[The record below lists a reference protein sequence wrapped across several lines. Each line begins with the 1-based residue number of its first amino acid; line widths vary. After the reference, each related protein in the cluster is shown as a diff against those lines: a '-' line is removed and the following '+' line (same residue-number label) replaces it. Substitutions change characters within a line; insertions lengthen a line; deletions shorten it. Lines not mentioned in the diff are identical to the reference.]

1 MDAVES
7 AEGPMIAG
15 QALEKELQ
23 GRRSAAQRAASRRV
37 WWLQALTSLWAPI
50 TVLGAALVPYMAL
63 IELSPASATWAVRAM
78 QGFGI
83 LMLVWFLALIPVRLI
98 PSRFVRLRRL
108 RHDAREVTH
117 ELGILLRRSGT
128 RLKPEV
134 REKLVAQAA
143 AVDALRIGQLRE
155 GQLQIGEASA
165 ALEGELKKLSELAD
179 SSVASWRKAANLD
192 FVWGFAKALLIA
204 LAIRAVLIEPYR
216 IPSGSMIPTLQVGDQ
231 IFVNKY
237 VYGVRIP
244 WMNKVPF
251 QIVRPPARG
260 DVIVFNN
267 PVNTSVD
274 FVKRVVG
281 IPGDVIEVRREILY
295 VNGQAQP
302 RQLLDP
308 NYLAYDDQGGPW
320 TAQPELLYRETLTGH
335 SHLLLQSGRESDLD
349 EGPYV
354 VPPETVFVMG
364 DNRDNSEDSRY
375 GLGLS
380 GRGLPPHPV
389 YVPYGN
395 IKGKAMIIW
404 LSWSHGGLFSSL
416 FGGGGIRTDRFFLPV
431 R

>member
-1 MDAVES
+1 MATAESTGEAVNATARETLS
-7 AEGPMIAG
+7 
-15 QALEKELQ
+15 QALNA
-23 GRRSAAQRAASRRV
+23 RRTAAQRAASRKV

-50 TVLGAALVPYMAL
+50 TVLGIALLPYMAL
-63 IELSPASATWAVRAM
+63 IELIPTSATWAVSAM
-78 QGFGI
+78 QGFGVA
-83 LMLVWFLALIPVRLI
+83 MFVWFVALIPLRLI
-98 PSRFVRLRRL
+98 PSAFVRRRKA
-108 RHDAREVTH
+108 RHEAREVTH
-117 ELGILLRRSGT
+117 ELGVMLRRST
-128 RLKPEV
+128 KVPADV
-134 REKLVAQAA
+134 REKLLAQAA
-143 AVDALRIGQLRE
+143 VVDALRISGDVP
-155 GQLQIGEASA
+155 
-165 ALEGELKKLSELAD
+165 ALEAELKKLSQLAD
-179 SSVASWRKAANLD
+179 GSAAAWRKSANID
-192 FVWGFAKALLIA
+192 FVWGFGKALLIA

-237 VYGVRIP
+237 IYGVRIP
-244 WMNKVPF
+244 WVNKVPF
-251 QIVRPPARG
+251 QIVRAPQRG

-267 PVNTSVD
+267 PTNTSLD

-281 IPGDVIEVRREILY
+281 IPGDVIEVRHEIVY
-295 VNGQAQP
+295 VNGVPQP
-302 RQLLDP
+302 RQLIDP
-308 NYLAYDDQGGPW
+308 RYLAYDDQAGPW
-320 TAQPELLYRETLTGH
+320 SSQVEKLYRESLSGH
-335 SHLLLQSGRESDLD
+335 SHLILQSGEASDLD

-354 VPPETVFVMG
+354 VPPESVFVMG

-380 GRGLPPHPV
+380 ARGMASHPV

>member
-7 AEGPMIAG
+7 AGSPMTAG
-15 QALEKELQ
+15 LSLQKELEA
-23 GRRSAAQRAASRRV
+23 RRSAAQRAASRRV

-50 TVLGAALVPYMAL
+50 TVLGAVLVPYMAL
-63 IELSPASATWAVRAM
+63 IELFPASASWAVSAM
-78 QGFGI
+78 QGFGV

-108 RHDAREVTH
+108 RHEAREVTH
-117 ELGILLRRSGT
+117 ELGILLRRSGD
-128 RLKPEV
+128 RLKPDV
-134 REKLVAQAA
+134 REKLVVQAA
-143 AVDALRIGQLRE
+143 AVDALRISGD
-155 GQLQIGEASA
+155 AP
-165 ALEGELKKLSELAD
+165 ALEAELKKLAQLAD
-179 SSVASWRKAANLD
+179 STMASWRKAANLD
-192 FVWGFAKALLIA
+192 FVWGFGKALLIA

-244 WMNKVPF
+244 WVNKVPF
-251 QIVRPPARG
+251 QIIRPPARG

-281 IPGDVIEVRREILY
+281 IPGDVIEVRHEVVY
-295 VNGQAQP
+295 VNGKPQP
-302 RQLLDP
+302 RELLDP

-320 TAQPELLYRETLTGH
+320 TAQTELLYRENLTGH
-335 SHLLLQSGRESDLD
+335 SHLLLQTGRASDLD

-354 VPPETVFVMG
+354 VPPESVFVMG

-380 GRGLPPHPV
+380 GRGLPPRPV